1 MNGGLH
7 YESPEIVFQ
16 IAKYGYKEEWGLLPE
31 ARRIILV
38 VKTISPVKL
47 VIKIPSRPGFEICK
61 SQNPSSSSSCGRL
74 HYRKV
79 SDNTTTFTSVE
90 TDVTSIQLQELSPNT
105 QYSLYITAVVL
116 NNGSRVESTPS
127 ETLIAWTDPAF
138 PAFVEVMII
147 KLFLGC

>member
-1 MNGGLH
+1 M
-7 YESPEIVFQ
+7 
-16 IAKYGYKEEWGLLPE
+16 
-31 ARRIILV
+31 
-38 VKTISPVKL
+38 
-47 VIKIPSRPGFEICK
+47 IKIPSRPGFEICK
-61 SQNPSSSSSCGRL
+61 SLNPSSSSSCGRL

-147 KLFLGC
+147 KLFQGC